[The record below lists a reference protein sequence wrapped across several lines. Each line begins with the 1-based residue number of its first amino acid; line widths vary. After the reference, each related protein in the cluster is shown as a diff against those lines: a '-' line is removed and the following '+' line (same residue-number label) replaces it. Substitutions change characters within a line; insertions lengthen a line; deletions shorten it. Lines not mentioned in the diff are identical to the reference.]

1 MQGLF
6 LTQRSV
12 QVHRCSQPL
21 PGHGLLSLMWR
32 TQSRAGHRST
42 SPAAFPPPSPAHS
55 LWDSSHKQHISQ
67 GQVEEWASY
76 STLGPTSDERA
87 AWSCPVTLPSSLR
100 GPLWHLAHQTASAW
114 HMWGDPAVLLGVPQS
129 ERPLHTSF
137 YPFFL
142 RAMCLKAN
150 RRHFYGRH
158 P

>member
-87 AWSCPVTLPSSLR
+87 AWSCPVTFLSSLR
-100 GPLWHLAHQTASAW
+100 GPLWHLARQTTSAW

-129 ERPLHTSF
+129 ERPFHTSF
-137 YPFFL
+137 YIFFL
-142 RAMCLKAN
+142 RSMCLKAN
-150 RRHFYGRH
+150 RRHIYGRC